1 MPTIDVPG
9 IGAVQADN
17 FASEQTLNRLID
29 AVNNQTS
36 GVGGIQSIFATVAGD
51 SRRAAADLKRLSS
64 STTTQSKVT
73 DQTSSSVQNLGRSSS
88 GVSAA
93 FSSFANRVNSID
105 IENPGATLAGMMNSF
120 GKTISTASNA
130 AAIGLSALGPKGV
143 VGGLLVAAA
152 GKAAELVA
160 GGLGLALGDIDKM
173 GAEYRKA
180 ANNGALFGQSM
191 LNFRTFA
198 HTAGLTMGQFNN
210 VLEKNREQVSMFG
223 MATTEGAAQF
233 SNTNA
238 NIIREYGGAFQRMGM
253 TFEDIGNNTAE
264 YLAAIQE
271 GTPGVYH
278 QAVTMEELTKGAF
291 DLATQQK
298 ALAAINGTTIEQEK
312 EKMRMQRKD
321 AQMNAVLM
329 GMSQKEREA
338 VQALSAQF
346 PQATQFIKE
355 FVAFGGPVTKAG
367 NMQAAMLPTLTGA
380 ISDTITTIQGGGDIK
395 PSLEALSQIAKSS
408 GAIIQETEGMAD
420 LVKLQVA
427 GSTNS
432 LIQLA
437 ADNFQAQFEL
447 MNKINSGTIANT
459 LAELDKDSKG
469 SIGNFVLATDAAAD
483 SVNKLRESLQT
494 GATSISSLFDAFYRT
509 EAGKAALRTVANAVT
524 VPMQGLQGAA
534 IKMGTNLRDTG
545 STVPDRSNAS
555 AATQGRL
562 AQLEGGVSDAVLG
575 MLPDQIGTAITESL
589 GLVGRTLTGTHEVA
603 EKQLQAQVDLVEQ
616 NKEIV
621 KRNNEMVAA
630 LQAL

>member
-17 FASEQTLNRLID
+17 FASEQTLNRLVD

-36 GVGGIQSIFATVAGD
+36 GAGGIQSIFATVAGD
-51 SRRAAADLKRLSS
+51 SRRASADLKRLSS

-73 DQTSSSVQNLGRSSS
+73 DETSSSVQNLGRSSA

-93 FSSFANRVNSID
+93 FSSFANSVSNID
-105 IENPGATLAGMMNSF
+105 IEQPGAGLVAGF
-120 GKTISTASNA
+120 DRVGKTIS
-130 AAIGLSALGPKGV
+130 G
-143 VGGLLVAAA
+143 A
-152 GKAAELVA
+152 GNT
-160 GGLGLALGDIDKM
+160 LGLALGVSGKFVAALGVKAAAAAVNIATFVTGLALGDLDKM
-173 GAEYRKA
+173 SMEYKKA

-210 VLEKNREQVSMFG
+210 VLQKNREQVSMFG

-233 SNTNA
+233 SNA
-238 NIIREYGGAFQRMGM
+238 NSRVIRDYGGAFQRMGM
-253 TFEDIGNNTAE
+253 TFEEIGNNTAE
-264 YLAAIQE
+264 YLAAIAE
-271 GTPGVYH
+271 GTPGVYNN
-278 QAVTMEELTKGAF
+278 AISLDEVTKGAF
-291 DLATQQK
+291 DLAVQQK

-321 AQMNAVLM
+321 AQMNAILM

-395 PSLEALSQIAKSS
+395 PSLEALNQIAKSS
-408 GAIIQETEGMAD
+408 GAIISETENLAD
-420 LVKLQVA
+420 LVKLQIA

-432 LIQLA
+432 IVLMA

-447 MNKINSGTIANT
+447 MNKVNSGVVDNT
-459 LAELDKDSKG
+459 LAELKTRADG
-469 SIGNFVLATDAAAD
+469 SIGDFVNAIDPAATAA
-483 SVNKLRESLQT
+483 NKFTEALQT
-494 GATSISSLFDAFYRT
+494 SSTSISSLFDAGYRSDVG
-509 EAGKAALRTVANAVT
+509 AAALTTLANSVT
-524 VPMQGLQGAA
+524 ALAQGLQSAG
-534 IKMGTNLRDTG
+534 IKYGTDIRVTG
-545 STVPDRSNAS
+545 TTVPDVANVGAG
-555 AATQGRL
+555 AQGRL
-562 AQLEGGVSDAVLG
+562 SQLDGGVTDAALG
-575 MLPDQIGTAITESL
+575 MLPGDLGTKISEGLSGLSQMVL
-589 GLVGRTLTGTHEVA
+589 GTNNIAERQLVVQE
-603 EKQLQAQVDLVEQ
+603 DLVKKAAEQ
-616 NKEIV
+616 VRI
-621 KRNNEMVAA
+621 NNEMLKE
-630 LQAL
+630 LQ

>member
-29 AVNNQTS
+29 AVNNQTT
-36 GVGGIQSIFATVAGD
+36 GAGGIQSIFATVAGD

-73 DQTSSSVQNLGRSSS
+73 DETSSSVQNLGRSSS

-105 IENPGATLAGMMNSF
+105 IENPGASISSMLDSLGSKLFDVSKVAGIGLA
-120 GKTISTASNA
+120 ASGNVIA
-130 AAIGLSALGPKGV
+130 AAVTTAAGAVAKFGTMALG
-143 VGGLLVAAA
+143 VAA
-152 GKAAELVA
+152 
-160 GGLGLALGDIDKM
+160 GDIDKM
-173 GAEYRKA
+173 GQEYRKA

-233 SNTNA
+233 SNANA
-238 NIIREYGGAFQRMGM
+238 NVIRQYGGAFQRMGF
-253 TFEDIGNNTAE
+253 TFEEIGNNTAE
-264 YLAAIQE
+264 YLAAIAE

-278 QAVTMEELTKGAF
+278 QAISMDEVTKGAF

-321 AQMNAVLM
+321 AQMNAVLL

-395 PSLEALSQIAKSS
+395 PSLEALDQIAKSS
-408 GAIIQETEGMAD
+408 GAIISETEGMAD
-420 LVKLQVA
+420 LVKLQIA

-432 LIQLA
+432 IVQLA
-437 ADNFQAQFEL
+437 ADNFEAQFKL

-469 SIGNFVLATDAAAD
+469 SIGNFVQATDAAAEA
-483 SVNKLRESLQT
+483 VNKLREALQISS
-494 GATSISSLFDAFYRT
+494 TSISSLLDSFYRT
-509 EAGKAALRTVANAVT
+509 DAGKAVLRSIANTVAIPA
-524 VPMQGLQGAA
+524 QGLQGAA
-534 IKMGTNLRDTG
+534 VNMGTNLRDAG
-545 STVPDRSNAS
+545 STAPDVSNAS

-562 AQLEGGVSDAVLG
+562 ATLEGGVGDAALSL
-575 MLPDQIGTAITESL
+575 LPDQIGTAITESL

-621 KRNNEMVAA
+621 KKNNEMIAA

>member
-17 FASEQTLNRLID
+17 FASEQTLNRLVE

-36 GVGGIQSIFATVAGD
+36 GAGGIQSIFATVAGD